1 MNIVLA
7 YGGDVMK
14 FAGDSVI
21 VAFYATIDE
30 ATAPD
35 QGLRSATMRCVRC
48 AAELSDKCGEL
59 LYNRSSDNRPLQ
71 EPFQQLHVLRFGPCA
86 VAARIRREHRCQA
99 MHLVWVHLVWVLCT

>member
-1 MNIVLA
+1 MRVAPRHAVALLSTLCRMVHELPCVLVQIMDVVLA

-21 VAFYATIDE
+21 VAFYSTAGE

-48 AAELSDKCGEL
+48 ATELSSKCGEHQFL
-59 LYNRSSDNRPLQ
+59 TVHRRLQ
-71 EPFQQLHVLRFGPCA
+71 QK
-86 VAARIRREHRCQA
+86 RR
-99 MHLVWVHLVWVLCT
+99 MVV